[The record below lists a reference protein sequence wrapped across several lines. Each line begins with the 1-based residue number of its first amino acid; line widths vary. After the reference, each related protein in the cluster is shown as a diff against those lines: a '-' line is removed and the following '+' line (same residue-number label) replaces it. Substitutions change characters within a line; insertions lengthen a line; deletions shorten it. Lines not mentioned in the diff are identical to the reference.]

1 MTTMTLRKL
10 LTWLRDDRGAA
21 AVELALVAPFLA
33 VILAG
38 IATYAPELD
47 KVHKM
52 RDAVSTGSLYVMTGG
67 TNPDSI
73 QNVALTAW
81 TGRTGGD
88 SITVTQWCACGSVA
102 GVCTSLCGDGTVPL
116 SYTSIAAASSYVGP
130 LGSQSLS
137 AVQTVRTR

>member
-10 LTWLRDDRGAA
+10 FAWLRDERGAA

-52 RDAVSTGSLYVMTGG
+52 QDAVSTGSLYVMTGG
-67 TNPDSI
+67 TNATSI

-81 TGRTGGD
+81 TGHTTGD
-88 SITVTQWCACGSVA
+88 SITVTQWCACGSVS
-102 GVCTSLCGDGTVPL
+102 GTCTSLCADSSVPTG
-116 SYTSIAAASSYVGP
+116 YTSIAAASTYVGP